1 MILLKSEV
9 LAISVDDLHDLVL
22 AVIQMRNL
30 HEGYNELDID
40 EPQWLVEKLR
50 DAESELK
57 HRRLD
62 AKERKLIEL
71 RMKREGLKSRD
82 EKRGDTEEE
91 IRKLEEE
98 LA

>member
-9 LAISVDDLHDLVL
+9 LAISVDDFHDLVM
-22 AVIQMRNL
+22 AVIQLRVVSD
-30 HEGYNELDID
+30 GYSDLGID
-40 EPQWLVEKLR
+40 EPQWLVEKIR

-57 HRRLD
+57 HRRRD
-62 AKERKLIEL
+62 AKERQLIEL

-91 IRKLEEE
+91 IRKLEQE

>member
-9 LAISVDDLHDLVL
+9 LAISVDDFHDLVM
-22 AVIQMRNL
+22 AVIQLRVVSD
-30 HEGYNELDID
+30 GYSDLGID
-40 EPQWLVEKLR
+40 EPQWLVEKIR

-57 HRRLD
+57 HRRRD